1 MAPLHVKLAVL
12 VANLLL
18 VAIRAP
24 HGQRS
29 RAVPVV
35 GRRVGP
41 VEVAL
46 LAFAFATFFAPF
58 VWLLTP
64 WLAFAEY
71 PSHPLIFGLGIEFL
85 VVGLWLFHRSH
96 RDLGTNWSATLE
108 VREDHRLVTE
118 GVYRKVRHP
127 MYASLLY
134 FSIGQALVL
143 PNLVAGPA
151 YLVAML
157 AMIAFRLDREERLM
171 IETFGV
177 EYEAYR
183 GRTKRLVPGMW

>member
-1 MAPLHVKLAVL
+1 MAPLHVKLTVL
-12 VANLLL
+12 VANLVL

-24 HGQRS
+24 HGRRS

-35 GRRVGP
+35 ARRVGG
-41 VEVAL
+41 VEASL
-46 LAFAFATFFAPF
+46 LAFAFATFFVPF

-64 WLAFAEY
+64 WLDFAEY
-71 PSHPLIFGLGIEFL
+71 RSYPLLFGLGIEFL

-108 VREDHRLVTE
+108 VRENHRLVTE

-127 MYASLLY
+127 MYTSLLF
-134 FSIGQALVL
+134 FSIGQAAVL

-157 AMIAFRLDREERLM
+157 AMIAFRLDGEERLM
-171 IETFGV
+171 VETFGA
-177 EYEAYR
+177 EYEAYQS
-183 GRTKRLVPGMW
+183 RTKRLMPGVW